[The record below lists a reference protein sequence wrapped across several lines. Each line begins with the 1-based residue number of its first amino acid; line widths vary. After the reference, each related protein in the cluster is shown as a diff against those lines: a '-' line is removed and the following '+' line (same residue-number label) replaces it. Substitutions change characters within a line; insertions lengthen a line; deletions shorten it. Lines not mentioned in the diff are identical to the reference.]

1 MSKKIL
7 IQRSIIVAFPNA
19 FWCSAPQ
26 LQNSILPLAAR
37 NYSTLASPR
46 RSIDNLKINP

>member
-7 IQRSIIVAFPNA
+7 ILRSRIVAFPIA
-19 FWCSAPQ
+19 FSTSAPQ

-37 NYSTLASPR
+37 NYSTLGTQL
-46 RSIDNLKINP
+46 RSLENLKLNP